1 MTVYLVDDHPFV
13 REGLKTYLN
22 TQKGIEV
29 VGEAGNGEQA
39 LREIKEKQPDVV
51 IVDLH
56 LPGMDGVQLTRELK
70 KISLNLQVI
79 ILSSFSN
86 DQEVIDA
93 IDAGALSYLMK
104 DSPPE
109 KLKEAIYAAGEGEP
123 VLHPR
128 IARKLMKRV
137 TRQETLDEPLTSRER
152 EVLSQLVNGYSN
164 KEIGERLFIS
174 DKTVKTHVSNILRKL
189 NVKDRTQAAIKAIED
204 KLIDRLLR

>member
-1 MTVYLVDDHPFV
+1 MMTVYLVDDHPFV

-22 TQKGIEV
+22 AQDDIEI

-204 KLIDRLLR
+204 KLIDR

>member
-1 MTVYLVDDHPFV
+1 MITVYLVDDHPFV
-13 REGLKTYLN
+13 REGLKTYLS
-22 TQKGIEV
+22 TQEEIEI

-39 LREIKEKQPDVV
+39 LKEIKEKQPEVV

-56 LPGMDGVQLTRELK
+56 LPGIDGVQLTRELK

-79 ILSSFSN
+79 ILSSFSD

-109 KLKEAIYAAGEGEP
+109 KLKESIYAAREGEP

-137 TRQETLDEPLTSRER
+137 TRKETLEEPLTSRER
-152 EVLSQLVNGYSN
+152 EVLSQLVNGHSN

-174 DKTVKTHVSNILRKL
+174 EKTVKTHVSNILRKL
-189 NVKDRTQAAIKAIED
+189 NVKDRTQAAIMAIEE
-204 KLIDRLLR
+204 KLIDR